1 MIKKI
6 VSLLICA
13 FLIVSV
19 SALDDTNAVT
29 VFNDG
34 EKVQAAAYLETDTVY
49 IPVRSFCEELGAEV
63 NWTGECAEIKGD
75 GLYMTVYPNLKYIT
89 ANGRCLYAK
98 YGVFI
103 ENGIL
108 MAPLRALA
116 TAFGGKTVWNGE
128 EKSVDIKLG
137 KETIVLGGEF
147 YNADDL
153 YWLSRIIH
161 AEASGE
167 SFEGKIAVG
176 NVVLNRV
183 DSPVFPDSIYEV
195 IHDRRYGIQFTP
207 AWNGGIK
214 RAPSEESVAAAKLC
228 LEGENIV
235 GASLYFAGA
244 KVAASSWAGRNRDFV
259 ARIGNH
265 CFYA

>member
-1 MIKKI
+1 MIKRVVALVLCAMLIITATAFYEKES
-6 VSLLICA
+6 VSVYLNEEKMEADA
-13 FLIVSV
+13 FLK
-19 SALDDTNAVT
+19 
-29 VFNDG
+29 
-34 EKVQAAAYLETDTVY
+34 EDTVY
-49 IPVRSFCEELGAEV
+49 VPVRAFCEKLGAEV
-63 NWTGECAEIKGD
+63 NWTGECAEIKDD
-75 GLYMTVYPNLKYIT
+75 GLYMTVCPNMKYIT

-108 MAPLRALA
+108 MAPIRALV
-116 TAFGGKTVWNGE
+116 TSFGGVTVWNGE
-128 EKSVDIKLG
+128 EKSVDIKPG
-137 KETIVLGGEF
+137 KETITIGGEF

-183 DSPVFPDSIYEV
+183 DSPVFPDSIYDV

-214 RAPSEESVAAAKLC
+214 RAPSEESIAAAKLC
-228 LEGENIV
+228 LEGENVV
-235 GASLYFAGA
+235 GASLYFAGSR
-244 KVAASSWAGRNRDFV
+244 VAASSWAGRNRDFV